1 MSTRI
6 FVEFS
11 SNLARLNMSQPID
24 PIKILVSACLLGQ
37 RVRYDG
43 GHSKNDAHWLARWRA
58 QGRIVAF
65 CPEVAGGLSTPR
77 PPAQIVD
84 ADGEAVLDGT
94 ARILTRDGEDVT
106 EAFITGARATL
117 KVAQDA
123 AIRIAILKSK
133 SPSCGSQRI
142 YNTQLQPDGSSQSAL
157 VAGAGVTTALLRRHQ
172 IAVFN
177 EHQLELAQQHLDA
190 LVGAL

>member
-1 MSTRI
+1 M
-6 FVEFS
+6 
-11 SNLARLNMSQPID
+11 LQPVD

-43 GHSKNDAHWLARWRA
+43 GHSKNDAHLLAKWRA
-58 QGRIVAF
+58 QGRVVAF
-65 CPEVAGGLSTPR
+65 CPEVAGGLGTPR

-94 ARILTRDGEDVT
+94 ARILTSDGDDVT
-106 EAFITGARATL
+106 EAFIAGAWATL

-123 AIRIAILKSK
+123 DIRIAILKSK

-142 YNTQLQPDGSSQSAL
+142 YNTQIQPDGSAHSAL
-157 VAGAGVTTALLRRHQ
+157 VPGAGVTTALLRRHQ

-177 EHQLELAQQHLDA
+177 EHQFDRAGVRLQELLAA
-190 LVGAL
+190 L